1 MINLNINLLTL
12 IRLDLCN
19 HWIDFLLHSWC
30 SDGDSWR
37 SHNHK
42 HTHEMFSS
50 QAQTDEMHD
59 KWNQRVKRSELSQ
72 AVYNNHLPDSSSVW
86 GNKRNTWISSQM
98 TLNRN
103 SWALFPSHMITS
115 DLRRVAWSFQ
125 ESYQRRRWYRQGP
138 HRRLQLIHSGHR
150 TVSAVC
156 CQRLDLDLKFLPMF
170 LLTLRLARRTE
181 RFDLR
186 SWWVVLREIIFTNES

>member
-1 MINLNINLLTL
+1 M
-12 IRLDLCN
+12 RC
-19 HWIDFLLHSWC
+19 FL
-30 SDGDSWR
+30 
-37 SHNHK
+37 HK
-42 HTHEMFSS
+42 HRLMRCMTNE
-50 QAQTDEMHD
+50 
-59 KWNQRVKRSELSQ
+59 VKEWRALNYHKQ
-72 AVYNNHLPDSSSVW
+72 CTTTTYRTLPLCEET
-86 GNKRNTWISSQM
+86 NKRNTWISSQM

-115 DLRRVAWSFQ
+115 DLRRMAQSFQ
-125 ESYQRRRWYRQGP
+125 ESYQRRRWYCQGP
-138 HRRLQLIHSGHR
+138 HRRPQLIHSGHC

-170 LLTLRLARRTE
+170 LLTLRLAGRTE